1 MHGAWGQ
8 WREFVY
14 FQICIISRLPLAW
27 NLYSRQLGYWQLQL
41 GISSCLLWHSSV
53 AWYRYG
59 SEGSRIHFYSR
70 FSSSF
75 LFSLSTYLCFLYS
88 PPSAVTWNGLDTQT
102 LPGKQTYVSGNNDYN
117 IPMWGEVSEPSLCP
131 AKVWLNWW
139 SQVSLLPSPHPV
151 KISLVSG
158 FSIFFSYLFPP
169 AVGRIYFV
177 FLPPAG
183 DLPDLL
189 HHGLLLCSCK
199 DRGYAGSRR

>member
-1 MHGAWGQ
+1 MRAVKGICLLSNLCHLQAPSSMKSVLQAAWLLTIAVGN
-8 WREFVY
+8 
-14 FQICIISRLPLAW
+14 IIVLVVAQFSGLVQVWIWGKQDSFLLKVFLQLPL
-27 NLYSRQLGYWQLQL
+27 LPF
-41 GISSCLLWHSSV
+41 H
-53 AWYRYG
+53 
-59 SEGSRIHFYSR
+59 
-70 FSSSF
+70 
-75 LFSLSTYLCFLYS
+75 LSLCFLYS
-88 PPSAVTWNGLDTQT
+88 PLSAVTWNGLDTQP
-102 LPGKQTYVSGNNDYN
+102 LPGKQIYVSGNNDYN

-158 FSIFFSYLFPP
+158 FSIFFSYLLPP